1 MTGCRGTAAVL
12 AASMVVLGLS
22 APRLEAEDWPQWRGV
37 GRDAVW
43 RDAGLVERFADG
55 GLIEKW
61 RAPVGGGFAGPA
73 VAGGRVFV
81 LDYEETPG
89 SRTMDGHERLAAF
102 DEETGERLWAQTWPA
117 TYRNIHFKFAT
128 GPRATPTVDGDR
140 VYVLGAAGM
149 LSCFDTATG
158 DLVWRI
164 DAPAEYGVTVPVYG
178 VSQSPLVEGDLLI
191 VVLGGEPD
199 AKIAA
204 FDKATGHEVWRALE
218 NTSET
223 GYSSPIVIDAGGAR
237 QLVVVARGRD
247 HVARSDDRRRLL
259 GAAFRHRRRAVDHD
273 AGAQRALP
281 RGQPVLQRRDDAGS
295 EPGPPGRA
303 GAVAG
308 AQPRRAAGSDRHPAR
323 DHLDPDSRRRH
334 PLRRRELRRAAG
346 HRRRQRQTALAERPH
361 ERPGPWATA
370 YFVRNRD
377 RWFVTNDSGDL
388 IIARFSPE
396 GYEEIDRTQLLAP
409 TTRTRGGATGRWG
422 DRAVLWA
429 HPAFANRH
437 VVARNDAEVV
447 RLSLAAADYE

>member
-12 AASMVVLGLS
+12 AASIVVLGLS

-55 GLIEKW
+55 GLIES
-61 RAPVGGGFAGPA
+61 GGRRWAAASRGPA

-89 SRTMDGHERLAAF
+89 SRTMDGHERLVAL

-164 DAPAEYGVTVPVYG
+164 DAPAEYG
-178 VSQSPLVEGDLLI
+178 
-191 VVLGGEPD
+191 
-199 AKIAA
+199 
-204 FDKATGHEVWRALE
+204 GH
-218 NTSET
+218 
-223 GYSSPIVIDAGGAR
+223 GAR
-237 QLVVVARGRD
+237 LRRLAVAARRGRSIDRGARRRAGREDRRLRQGHGTRGVAGPGEHLGDRLFVADRHRRGRRAAARRVARGRD

-308 AQPRRAAGSDRHPAR
+308 AQPRRAAGSDRHPCTR
-323 DHLDPDSRRRH
+323 SSRPR
-334 PLRRRELRRAAG
+334 
-346 HRRRQRQTALAERPH
+346 
-361 ERPGPWATA
+361 
-370 YFVRNRD
+370 
-377 RWFVTNDSGDL
+377 
-388 IIARFSPE
+388 
-396 GYEEIDRTQLLAP
+396 
-409 TTRTRGGATGRWG
+409 
-422 DRAVLWA
+422 
-429 HPAFANRH
+429 
-437 VVARNDAEVV
+437 
-447 RLSLAAADYE
+447 